1 MSTFRIGSV
10 ACEPGGRATGALIGG
25 YVESGAAVEIPLVVL
40 HGARPGPVL
49 WLGGALHG
57 PEINGIEVIRR
68 VSRDLVDPARLA
80 GTVVG
85 APVQNPLALRDHHRL
100 ILREG
105 ADVNR
110 LFPGTP
116 HGSHTERLAHVLFAE
131 GIARADVVIDL
142 HSNMHPAVDFILV
155 RGGSPAA
162 DRSRELA
169 ELFGWTLVL
178 SLLEQETA
186 MTGTLMDA
194 ALAAGIPALTLEL
207 TPQRELHEDSIAGAC
222 EGVLNVMRAMGMLD
236 APVRQPL
243 RREPIPELLGN
254 TVQVRAARGGFVSPV
269 RPVGTRVQRG
279 ETLALIRDAFGDQ
292 VEEVTSPL
300 DGYLTVF
307 PRFANQ
313 ACFSGQTVAF
323 VNPIREERRSS

>member
-1 MSTFRIGSV
+1 MDPFRIGTV
-10 ACEPGGRATGALIGG
+10 DCAPGQFATGVLVGG
-25 YVESGAAVEIPLVVL
+25 YVESGAAVEVPLIVL
-40 HGARPGPVL
+40 HGAQPGPVL

-68 VSRDLVDPARLA
+68 VARELVDPTRLA
-80 GTVVG
+80 GTVIG

-110 LFPGTP
+110 VFPGKAD
-116 HGSHTERLAHVLFAE
+116 GGHTERLAHVLFHE
-131 GIARADVVIDL
+131 GISRADVVIDL
-142 HSNMHPAVDFILV
+142 HSNIHPAVDFILV

-162 DRSRELA
+162 ERSRELA

-178 SLLEQETA
+178 SLLEQEA
-186 MTGTLMDA
+186 SMTGTLMDA
-194 ALAAGIPALTLEL
+194 ALGAGIPAMTLEL
-207 TPQRELHEDSIAGAC
+207 TPQRELHDDSIAGAC
-222 EGVLNVMRAMGMLD
+222 EGVLNVMRAMQML
-236 APVRQPL
+236 AEPVRRPA
-243 RREPIPELLGN
+243 RRAPIPELLGN
-254 TVQVRAARGGFVSPV
+254 TVQVRAGRGGFVHPA
-269 RPVGTRVQRG
+269 REVGTRVQQG
-279 ETLALIRDAFGDQ
+279 DTLAIVRDAYGDE
-292 VEEVTSPL
+292 VEAVVSPL

-323 VNPIREERRSS
+323 VNPVRG

>member
-1 MSTFRIGSV
+1 MSAFSMGTVS
-10 ACEPGGRATGALIGG
+10 CEPGRLATGALIGG
-25 YVESGAAVEIPLVVL
+25 YLESGAAVEVPLVVL

-68 VSRDLVDPARLA
+68 VTRELVDPALLA

-85 APVQNPLALRDHHRL
+85 APVQNPLSLRDHHRL

-110 LFPGTP
+110 VFPGKPNGT
-116 HGSHTERLAHVLFAE
+116 HTDRLAHVLFSE
-131 GIARADVVIDL
+131 GISRADVVVDL
-142 HSNMHPAVDFILV
+142 HANIHPAVDFILV

-194 ALAAGIPALTLEL
+194 ALGAGIPAMTLEL
-207 TPQRELHEDSIAGAC
+207 TPQRELHNDSIASAC
-222 EGVLNVMRAMGMLD
+222 EGVLNVMRAMEMLD
-236 APVRQPL
+236 EPARQPR

-254 TVQVRAARGGFVSPV
+254 TVQVRSSRGGFISPA
-269 RPVGTRVQRG
+269 REVGTRVREG
-279 ETLALIRDAFGDQ
+279 DTLATIRDAYGDP
-292 VEEVTSPL
+292 VEAITSPL
-300 DGYLTVF
+300 DGYLTVY

-323 VNPIREERRSS
+323 VNPIRE

>member
-1 MSTFRIGSV
+1 
-10 ACEPGGRATGALIGG
+10 
-25 YVESGAAVEIPLVVL
+25 L
-40 HGARPGPVL
+40 HGAKPGPVL

-57 PEINGIEVIRR
+57 PEINGIEVVRR
-68 VSRDLVDPARLA
+68 LTRELVDPARLA
-80 GTVVG
+80 GTIVG
-85 APVQNPLALRDHHRL
+85 APIQNPLSLRDHHRL

-105 ADVNR
+105 ADLNR
-110 LFPGTP
+110 VFPGKPNGT
-116 HGSHTERLAHVLFAE
+116 HTERLAHVLFSE
-131 GIARADVVIDL
+131 GISRANAVIDV
-142 HSNMHPAVDFILV
+142 HANIHPAVDFILV

-186 MTGTLMDA
+186 MTGMLMDA
-194 ALAAGIPALTLEL
+194 ALGAGIPAMTLEL

-222 EGVLNVMRAMGMLD
+222 DGILNVLRAMEMLD
-236 APVRQPL
+236 EPVRKPA

-254 TVQVRAARGGFVSPV
+254 TVQVRASRGGFVHPV
-269 RPVGTRVQRG
+269 REVGTRVRQG
-279 ETLALIRDAFGDQ
+279 DALAVVRDAYGDE
-292 VEEVTSPL
+292 VETVASPL
-300 DGYLTVF
+300 EGYLTVF

-323 VNPIREERRSS
+323 VNPVRG